1 MSVPGTAADVSI
13 SCSDAIS
20 TVPGTG
26 PRFRGARE
34 DGTPGHRAISHRVG
48 GDV

>member
-1 MSVPGTAADVSI
+1 
-13 SCSDAIS
+13 
-20 TVPGTG
+20 VPGTG